1 MGVIDCL
8 SAGYRYLGW
17 RLELIL
23 IPIVLDLLLWL
34 GPRLNVAPL
43 FEQFAASYRNL
54 ASAEGVTP
62 DIAQMVG
69 QLADSIRQMGEGS
82 NLLNG
87 LVSGTLLHVPS
98 LPVVTVNWLP
108 HYTIDIVTVGEAA
121 IWWLVFS
128 LLGLLLG
135 VIYLTLLARRLPIGS
150 AAGSS
155 GGQVAVSVL
164 RHWLQVIGFVI
175 IVSLALLLIY
185 LPISFIVGLM
195 MLVSPAI
202 GSAAAALAGALTLVV
217 FFYLY
222 FVTAALIMDNVPLG
236 VAIMRSL
243 RLVRENFWATLGFI
257 LLSNLIGL
265 GIALLLVQLAN
276 LAMWAGFVAIVINAY
291 IGTGLSMALLVFYR
305 SRFIK
310 GADMAQV

>member
-1 MGVIDCL
+1 LGVIDCL

-43 FEQFAASYRNL
+43 FDQFAASYRNL
-54 ASAEGVTP
+54 AAAEGVTP
-62 DIAQMVG
+62 EIGQMVN

-87 LVSGTLLHVPS
+87 LVSGTLLHVPG
-98 LPVVTVNWLP
+98 LPVVAAKWLP
-108 HYTIDIVTVGEAA
+108 HYSIDVTTVGEAT
-121 IWWLVFS
+121 IWWLLFS

-150 AAGSS
+150 VAGSS
-155 GGQVAVSVL
+155 SGQVAVAVL
-164 RHWLQVIGFVI
+164 RHWLQVIGFVL
-175 IVSLALLLIY
+175 IVALALLIAY

-202 GSAAAALAGALTLVV
+202 GSAAAAFAGAVTLVV

-222 FVTAALIMDNVPLG
+222 FVTAALIMDNVPLN
-236 VAIMRSL
+236 VAIMRSI

-265 GIALLLVQLAN
+265 GIALLLVQLAD
-276 LAMWAGFVAIVINAY
+276 LGMWAGFAAIVVNAY

-310 GADMAQV
+310 GADMAQF

>member
-43 FEQFAASYRNL
+43 FEQFAISYRSL

-62 DIAQMVG
+62 EIGQMVS
-69 QLADSIRQMGEGS
+69 QLSDSIRQMGEGS

-87 LVSGTLLHVPS
+87 LISGTLLHVPS
-98 LPVVTVNWLP
+98 LPVVTANWLP
-108 HYTIDIVTVGEAA
+108 HYTIDITTMGEAA

-155 GGQVAVSVL
+155 GGQVAVAVL

-175 IVSLALLLIY
+175 IASLALLVLY

-202 GSAAAALAGALTLVV
+202 GSAAAALAGAITLVV

-236 VAIMRSL
+236 VAIMRSI

-257 LLSNLIGL
+257 LLSSLIGL

-276 LAMWAGFVAIVINAY
+276 LALWAGFAAIVINAY

-310 GADMAQV
+310 GADMAQL

>member
-1 MGVIDCL
+1 M
-8 SAGYRYLGW
+8 
-17 RLELIL
+17 IL

-43 FEQFAASYRNL
+43 FNQFAASYRDL

-62 DIAQMVG
+62 EIGEMVG
-69 QLADSIRQMGEGS
+69 QLSDSIRQMGEGS

-87 LVSGTLLHVPS
+87 LVSGTLLHVPG
-98 LPVVTVNWLP
+98 LPVVAANWLP
-108 HYTIDIVTVGEAA
+108 HYTIDVTTVGEAA

-135 VIYLTLLARRLPIGS
+135 VIYLTLLARRLPIGG
-150 AAGSS
+150 AAGAT
-155 GGQVAVSVL
+155 GGHVAVTVL

-175 IVSLALLLIY
+175 IVALALLIIY

-195 MLVSPAI
+195 MLVSPAM
-202 GSAAAALAGALTLVV
+202 GSAAAAFAGALTLVV

-222 FVTAALIMDNVPLG
+222 FVTAALIMDNVPLS
-236 VAIMRSL
+236 VAIMRSI
-243 RLVRENFWATLGFI
+243 RLVRENFWATLGFL

-276 LAMWAGFVAIVINAY
+276 VGMWAGFVAIVINAY
-291 IGTGLSMALLVFYR
+291 IGTGISMALLVFYR

-310 GADMAQV
+310 GADMAQF

>member
-43 FEQFAASYRNL
+43 FEEFAASYRNL

-62 DIAQMVG
+62 DIAQMVS

-98 LPVVTVNWLP
+98 LPVVMANWLP

-150 AAGSS
+150 AGGSS

-175 IVSLALLLIY
+175 IVALALLLIY

-236 VAIMRSL
+236 VAIMRSV

-310 GADMAQV
+310 GADMAQF

>member
-1 MGVIDCL
+1 LGVIDCL

-43 FEQFAASYRNL
+43 FNQFAASYRDL

-62 DIAQMVG
+62 EIGEMVS
-69 QLADSIRQMGEGS
+69 QLSDSIRQMGEGS

-87 LVSGTLLHVPS
+87 LVSSTLLHVPG
-98 LPVVTVNWLP
+98 LPVATANWLP
-108 HYTIDIVTVGEAA
+108 HYTIDVTTVGEAA

-135 VIYLTLLARRLPIGS
+135 VIYLTLLARRLPIGG
-150 AAGSS
+150 AAGAA
-155 GGQVAVSVL
+155 GGHVAVAVL

-175 IVSLALLLIY
+175 IVALALLIIY

-195 MLVSPAI
+195 MLVSPAM
-202 GSAAAALAGALTLVV
+202 GSAAAAFAGALTLVV

-222 FVTAALIMDNVPLG
+222 FVTAALIMDNVPLS
-236 VAIMRSL
+236 VAIMRSI
-243 RLVRENFWATLGFI
+243 RLVQENFWATLGFI
-257 LLSNLIGL
+257 LLSSLIGL

-276 LAMWAGFVAIVINAY
+276 VGMWAGFVAIVINAY
-291 IGTGLSMALLVFYR
+291 IGTGISMALLVFYR

-310 GADMAQV
+310 GADMAQF